1 MRISKPNELLI
12 RIWNRWAV
20 GFFLIAA
27 LFGVTMRAFHIVE
40 IPVLEYRHILH
51 THSHIALLGW
61 GFMMLIGTMIF
72 ELEGKQ
78 NFGKKYGWLFI
89 ALLVSLLG
97 MLFSFPV
104 QGYGVVSISFST
116 LFVLLS
122 YAFIFKL
129 WKTLGQKE
137 NTTGIRLI
145 RWSLIGYLIST
156 LGLWALG
163 PVTATLGRM
172 HEMYF
177 MTIQWFLH
185 FQLNAWF
192 VLGTLGLIVF
202 FAEKRGIKI
211 LISSIYQGLLLGSVF
226 LTFALAITW
235 AEPSPIFFWINSLAV
250 LIQALA
256 YFLLLQKII
265 RILPGLFLQPF
276 PKMLIV
282 LALGSLVAKAILQVL
297 LVFPEVAVI
306 SYTIR
311 LYVIGFLHL
320 VMLGAMTFGIGGLAM
335 EEGRLP
341 STLSSKIGWSLILG
355 GFLGTELLLFGQGT
369 MVWMQWGYLSWYHL
383 GLFVFSALF
392 PLGLALSFISLFSEK
407 YVQPQSILKYSN
419 SNQLNVETM
428 KKVMIWSM
436 GIVAMLMTSCGGGSE
451 SQTSSS
457 ESGSPAEA
465 AAPAAD
471 PKGIGEIKSVDLGS
485 GIDASL
491 ADQGKAIVDM
501 KCTACHQL
509 NDKRLV
515 GPGFQGVTNRR
526 RPEWIM
532 NMITNVDVMLD
543 QDPEAQKLLEEC
555 LTRMPNQN
563 ISMDDARGILEFMR
577 KNDEEKV
584 GQRDA
589 AVK

>member
-1 MRISKPNELLI
+1 MRISKPNELFI

>member
-1 MRISKPNELLI
+1 MRISQPNELFI

-27 LFGVTMRAFHIVE
+27 LLGMTMRAFYIVE

-72 ELEGKQ
+72 ELEGKE
-78 NFGKKYGWLFI
+78 NFGKKYGGLFI

-129 WKTLGQKE
+129 WKTHGQRE
-137 NTTGIRLI
+137 NTLGIRLI

-156 LGLWALG
+156 FGLWALG

-211 LISSIYQGLLLGSVF
+211 LISSIQQGLLIGSVF

-256 YFLLLQKII
+256 YYLLLQKII
-265 RILPGLFLQPF
+265 KILPGLFLQPF

-282 LALGSLVAKAILQVL
+282 LALVSLVAKAILQVL

-320 VMLGAMTFGIGGLAM
+320 VMLGAMTFGIGGLAL

-341 STLSSKIGWSLILG
+341 ATLSSKIGWSLILG

-407 YVQPQSILKYSN
+407 YVQPQSILKYPN

-436 GIVAMLMTSCGGGSE
+436 GIIAMLMTSCGGGSE
-451 SQTSSS
+451 SQSSSS

-485 GIDASL
+485 GVDASL

-577 KNDEEKV
+577 KNDEEKA

>member
-1 MRISKPNELLI
+1 MRISKPNELFI

-407 YVQPQSILKYSN
+407 YVQPQSILKYPN

>member
-1 MRISKPNELLI
+1 MRISKPNALFI

-27 LFGVTMRAFHIVE
+27 LLGVTMRAFHIVE

-97 MLFSFPV
+97 MLLSFPV

-129 WKTLGQKE
+129 WKTLGQIE

-145 RWSLIGYLIST
+145 RWALIGYLIST

-211 LISSIYQGLLLGSVF
+211 LISSIHQGLLLGSVF

-256 YFLLLQKII
+256 YYLLLQKII
-265 RILPGLFLQPF
+265 KVLPGLFLQPF
-276 PKMLIV
+276 TKMLIV

-341 STLSSKIGWSLILG
+341 ATLSSKIGWSLILG

-407 YVQPQSILKYSN
+407 YVQPQPILKYPN

-451 SQTSSS
+451 SQSSSS
-457 ESGSPAEA
+457 ESGSPVEV

-485 GIDASL
+485 GVDASL

-563 ISMDDARGILEFMR
+563 ISKDDARGILEFMR
-577 KNDEEKV
+577 KNDEEKA

>member
-1 MRISKPNELLI
+1 MRISQPNELFI

-27 LFGVTMRAFHIVE
+27 LLGMTMRAFYIVE

-72 ELEGKQ
+72 ELEGKE
-78 NFGKKYGWLFI
+78 NFGKKYGGLFI

-129 WKTLGQKE
+129 WKTLGQRE
-137 NTTGIRLI
+137 NTLGIRLI

-156 LGLWALG
+156 FGLWALG

-256 YFLLLQKII
+256 YYLLLQKII
-265 RILPGLFLQPF
+265 KILPGLFLQPF

-282 LALGSLVAKAILQVL
+282 LALGSLVAKVILQVL

-320 VMLGAMTFGIGGLAM
+320 VMLGAMTFGIGGLAL

-341 STLSSKIGWSLILG
+341 ATLSSKIGWSLILG

-407 YVQPQSILKYSN
+407 YVQPQSILKYPN

-485 GIDASL
+485 GVDASL

-577 KNDEEKV
+577 KNDEEKA

>member
-1 MRISKPNELLI
+1 MRISKPNELFI

-27 LFGVTMRAFHIVE
+27 LLGVTMRAFHIVE

-129 WKTLGQKE
+129 WKTLGQIE

-145 RWSLIGYLIST
+145 RWALIGYLIST

-211 LISSIYQGLLLGSVF
+211 LISSIHQGLLLGSVF

-256 YFLLLQKII
+256 YYLLFQKII
-265 RILPGLFLQPF
+265 KILPGLFLQPF
-276 PKMLIV
+276 TKMLIV

-341 STLSSKIGWSLILG
+341 ATLSSKIGWSLILG

-407 YVQPQSILKYSN
+407 YVQPQPILKYPN

-451 SQTSSS
+451 SQSSSS
-457 ESGSPAEA
+457 ESGSPAEV

-485 GIDASL
+485 GVDASL

-563 ISMDDARGILEFMR
+563 ISKDDARGILEFMR
-577 KNDEEKV
+577 KNDEEKA

>member
-1 MRISKPNELLI
+1 MRISQPNELFI

-27 LFGVTMRAFHIVE
+27 LLGMTMRAFYIVE

-72 ELEGKQ
+72 ELEGKE
-78 NFGKKYGWLFI
+78 NFGKKYGGLFI

-129 WKTLGQKE
+129 WKTLGQRE
-137 NTTGIRLI
+137 NTLGIRLI

-156 LGLWALG
+156 FGLWALG

-211 LISSIYQGLLLGSVF
+211 LISSIQQGLLIGSVF

-256 YFLLLQKII
+256 YYLLLQKII
-265 RILPGLFLQPF
+265 KILPGLFLQPF

-282 LALGSLVAKAILQVL
+282 LALVSLVAKAILQVL

-320 VMLGAMTFGIGGLAM
+320 VMLGAMTFGIGGLAL

-341 STLSSKIGWSLILG
+341 ATLSSKIGWSLILG

-407 YVQPQSILKYSN
+407 YVQPQFL
-419 SNQLNVETM
+419 
-428 KKVMIWSM
+428 
-436 GIVAMLMTSCGGGSE
+436 
-451 SQTSSS
+451 
-457 ESGSPAEA
+457 
-465 AAPAAD
+465 
-471 PKGIGEIKSVDLGS
+471 
-485 GIDASL
+485 
-491 ADQGKAIVDM
+491 
-501 KCTACHQL
+501 
-509 NDKRLV
+509 
-515 GPGFQGVTNRR
+515 
-526 RPEWIM
+526 
-532 NMITNVDVMLD
+532 
-543 QDPEAQKLLEEC
+543 
-555 LTRMPNQN
+555 
-563 ISMDDARGILEFMR
+563 
-577 KNDEEKV
+577 
-584 GQRDA
+584 
-589 AVK
+589 

>member
-1 MRISKPNELLI
+1 MRISKPNELFI

-27 LFGVTMRAFHIVE
+27 LLGVTMRAFHIVE

-211 LISSIYQGLLLGSVF
+211 LISSIHQGLLLGSVF

-256 YFLLLQKII
+256 YYLLFQKII
-265 RILPGLFLQPF
+265 KILPGLFLQPF
-276 PKMLIV
+276 TKMLIV

-341 STLSSKIGWSLILG
+341 ATLSSKIGWSLILG

-407 YVQPQSILKYSN
+407 YVQPQPILKYPN

-451 SQTSSS
+451 SQSSSS
-457 ESGSPAEA
+457 ESGSPAEV

-485 GIDASL
+485 GVDASL

-563 ISMDDARGILEFMR
+563 ISKDDARGILEFMR
-577 KNDEEKV
+577 KNDEEKA